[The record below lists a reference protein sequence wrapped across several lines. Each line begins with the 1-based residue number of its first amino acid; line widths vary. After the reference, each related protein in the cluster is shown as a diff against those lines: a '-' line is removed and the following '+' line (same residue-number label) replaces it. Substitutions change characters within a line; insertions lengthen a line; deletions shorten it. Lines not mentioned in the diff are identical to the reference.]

1 MESYSVNITDAA
13 LADMESIYN
22 YIAEILL
29 APESAIRQYNRIAE
43 AILSLDTFPQRYPL
57 FELEPEH
64 SWNIRKMVVDNYLVC
79 YIVDSD
85 KVTVTDVL
93 YGASNVHNRLNRR
106 HR

>member
-1 MESYSVNITDAA
+1 MELYSVNITDTA

-43 AILSLDTFPQRYPL
+43 AILSLNTFPQRYPL
-57 FELEPEH
+57 FDLEPEH

>member
-93 YGASNVHNRLNRR
+93 YGASNVHNRLSRR

>member
-1 MESYSVNITDAA
+1 M
-13 LADMESIYN
+13 
-22 YIAEILL
+22 

-43 AILSLDTFPQRYPL
+43 AILSLNTFPQRYPL
-57 FELEPEH
+57 FDLEPEH
-64 SWNIRKMVVDNYLVC
+64 SWKIRKMVVDNYLVC